1 MPLAS
6 NAGVSCYY
14 ERDGDGDPVVFV
26 GDAGYGA
33 WQWGWQH
40 AAVAGPYESVVTD
53 VRGAGRSDAPAGP
66 YAMSDLVADLTSVL
80 SDAGLRSAT
89 VVGAG
94 LGGVVGLAAAR
105 TTARVDRLVCLGS
118 AASGADLA
126 LESLYASPNDR
137 EGLERSLAAA
147 LSDRFVERHPDAVR
161 QMVEWRAEEDAA
173 PDAWEA
179 QVAAI
184 RDYELDAP
192 YEVTAPTLV
201 VHGTADSVWPVD
213 RGRELAEALPRG
225 EFVAVEDAG
234 HLAHVERSKRVNDEL
249 LGFLADADDE

>member
-6 NAGVSCYY
+6 NAGVACYY
-14 ERDGDGDPVVFV
+14 ERDGDGTPVAFV

-66 YAMSDLVADLTSVL
+66 YAVTDLVADLTSVL

-94 LGGVVGLAAAR
+94 LGGVVGLEAAR
-105 TTARVDRLVCLGS
+105 TTSRVDRLVCIGS
-118 AASGADLA
+118 AASGAGLA
-126 LESLYASPNDR
+126 LESLYAPPDDR
-137 EGLERSLAAA
+137 EGLERSLTAA
-147 LSDRFVERHPDAVR
+147 LSDRFVESHPDAVR
-161 QMVEWRAEEDAA
+161 QMVEWRAAEDAS

-201 VHGTADSVWPVD
+201 VHGTADGVWPVE
-213 RGRELAEALPRG
+213 RGREVADALPRG
-225 EFVAVEDAG
+225 EFVAVEGAG

-249 LGFLADADDE
+249 LGFLADADGE